1 MDRIESL
8 IGELTLEEKVSILS
22 GSSAWHTTA
31 VPRLNIPRVKMTDGP
46 IGARGDS
53 ISGATSAC
61 FPSASCLSSSWDK
74 ENIENIA
81 RAIGIEAKSKD
92 ADVLLGP
99 TINLHRHPLGGRH
112 FENYSEDPFLVG
124 KLATAYVKG
133 VQSKNVSACLKHF
146 IANDTEFERHTVS
159 SNVDERTLREVY
171 LLPFEMGVIEG
182 KSKSVMSAYNKLNN
196 IYCSSHKELLVDI
209 LKNEWGFDGY
219 VVSDW
224 GAALET
230 IENANG
236 GLDLE
241 MPGPG
246 NTWGEKLLIAISEG
260 LVKEEIIN
268 DSDQEDEFQLY
279 YQDDEDFVDLCKGP
293 HLPNLNFIG
302 AYKLTTISGAYWKGD
317 SSNTM
322 LTRIYG
328 TAWSNEKDLN
338 EHLNNIEEAQKR
350 DHRKLGKEM
359 DLFHFQD
366 EAPGM
371 VFWHPNGW
379 SIYRNLRNFVRKRLQ
394 ENDYIEVNTPQ
405 VIDRKLW
412 EASGHWDKYRE
423 NMFITEVDEEHANE
437 KRVNA
442 LKPMNCPGHV
452 QIYNQGIKSYK
463 DLPLKY
469 AEFGLC
475 HRYEP
480 SGTMHGLMRVRAFTQ
495 DDGHILCTEDQIES
509 ETGLF
514 IEFLSNLYADLGF
527 KDFDIKLS
535 TRPEMRVGSDEI
547 WDKAE
552 EALEVAIKNLGY
564 PYRIDEG
571 DGAFYGP
578 KLDFVLTDAIG
589 REWQCGTFQL
599 DFNLAER
606 LDATYIGEDGK
617 KHIPVM
623 IHRAVLGSFE
633 RFIGILI
640 ENYAGK
646 LPFWLTPQQVVIAS
660 IVSDANDYALEIQQS
675 LKDNKIRCE
684 VDLRNEKI
692 SYKVREHST
701 KKVPIILAIGKKEM
715 ADKTVSLR
723 RIGSKESSVLSLD
736 DAIKD
741 ITKES
746 RA

>member
-1 MDRIESL
+1 MK
-8 IGELTLEEKVSILS
+8 LTLPDKSIRELEN
-22 GSSAWHTTA
+22 GSTGYDLAKDIGPGLAKAAIAITVNGEQRDLLDPITDDSDISIITIDSEAGLEIMRHTLTA
-31 VPRLNIPRVKMTDGP
+31 QVLAKALKNLYPQSKL
-46 IGARGDS
+46 
-53 ISGATSAC
+53 
-61 FPSASCLSSSWDK
+61 
-74 ENIENIA
+74 
-81 RAIGIEAKSKD
+81 AI
-92 ADVLLGP
+92 GP
-99 TINLHRHPLGGRH
+99 TIDDGFYYDVETEQAISIDDLQKI
-112 FENYSEDPFLVG
+112 EN
-124 KLATAYVKG
+124 
-133 VQSKNVSACLKHF
+133 
-146 IANDTEFERHTVS
+146 
-159 SNVDERTLREVY
+159 
-171 LLPFEMGVIEG
+171 EMHQII
-182 KSKSVMSAYNKLNN
+182 KKKSVITKKLEPK
-196 IYCSSHKELLVDI
+196 KEA
-209 LKNEWGFDGY
+209 LKIFETLNEPY
-219 VVSDW
+219 
-224 GAALET
+224 
-230 IENANG
+230 
-236 GLDLE
+236 
-241 MPGPG
+241 
-246 NTWGEKLLIAISEG
+246 KQ
-260 LVKEEIIN
+260 EIIN
-268 DSDQEDEFQLY
+268 DSDQGDDFQLY
-279 YQDDEDFVDLCKGP
+279 YQDDEEFVDLCKGP
-293 HLPNLNFIG
+293 HLPNLSFIG
-302 AYKLTTISGAYWKGD
+302 AFKLTKVSGAYWKGD
-317 SSNTM
+317 SNNTM

-328 TAWSNEKDLN
+328 TAWNNEKDLN
-338 EHLNNIEEAQKR
+338 NYLDNLEEAQKR

-379 SIYRNLRNFVRKRLQ
+379 AIYRKLRNFVRKRL
-394 ENDYIEVNTPQ
+394 EDSGYIEVNTPQ

-423 NMFITEVDEEHANE
+423 NMFITEIDEEHANE

-475 HRYEP
+475 HRYER

-495 DDGHILCTEDQIES
+495 DDGHIFCTDDQIES

-514 IEFLSNLYADLGF
+514 IEFLSSLYSDLGF
-527 KDFDIKLS
+527 DNFDIKLS

-552 EALEVAIKNLGY
+552 EALEAAIKNLGY

-606 LDATYIGEDGK
+606 LDAEYVGEDGK
-617 KHIPVM
+617 KHNPVM

-646 LPFWLTPQQVVIAS
+646 LPLWLAPQQVVVAS
-660 IVSDANDYALEIQQS
+660 IVSDANDYALEIQKK
-675 LKDNKIRCE
+675 LREKNIKCE

-692 SYKVREHST
+692 SYKVREHSV
-701 KKVPIILAIGKKEM
+701 KKVPIIFAIGKKEM
-715 ADKTVSLR
+715 SENTVSIR
-723 RIGSKESSVLSLD
+723 RIGNNENEVLDLD
-736 DAIKD
+736 NAINE
-741 ITKES
+741 IVQEN